1 MKIGDKVKIIDGGKC
16 YSHYKEWIKIHGK
29 KYLDNWEYGSRDFNK
44 EDTYKIVA
52 KTRHNDYDDML
63 YLIQNE
69 KTKRVYIFGEEG
81 IKKVKEKVAEDKLLK
96 IINTYGVIPQL
107 KHFQSEVW
115 ELNEAIFQYIA
126 QKEAC
131 ENIGCSRIHVD
142 SCKKHIAEEIADCYV
157 MLEQFRRYY
166 KISSEEMVEIMKE
179 KIDRQ
184 LTRIEG
190 KMKNE

>member
-16 YSHYKEWIKIHGK
+16 YSSYEEWIKIHGK

-81 IKKVKEKVAEDKLLK
+81 IKKVKEKVVEDKLLK

-107 KHFQSEVW
+107 KYFQSEVF
-115 ELNEAIFQYIA
+115 ELNEAIMQLEHYEEYA
-126 QKEAC
+126 NDQDYQTTLKKQKA
-131 ENIGCSRIHVD
+131 
-142 SCKKHIAEEIADCYV
+142 HIAEELADCYV

-166 KISSEEMVEIMKE
+166 EISNEEIVKIMKE
-179 KIDRQ
+179 KIYRQ
-184 LTRIEG
+184 LTRIESEN
-190 KMKNE
+190 K

>member
-1 MKIGDKVKIIDGGKC
+1 MKIGDKVKIIDEGKC
-16 YSHYKEWIKIHGK
+16 YSSYKEWIKIHGK
-29 KYLDNWEYGSRDFNK
+29 KYLDNWEYGNLDFNK

-96 IINTYGVIPQL
+96 IINTYEVIPQL
-107 KHFQSEVW
+107 KHFQSEVF
-115 ELNEAIFQYIA
+115 ELNEAIIK
-126 QKEAC
+126 KEIEYC
-131 ENIGCSRIHVD
+131 FGETTIQMDEYN
-142 SCKKHIAEEIADCYV
+142 KNHIAEEIADCYV

-179 KIDRQ
+179 KKIHH
-184 LTRIEG
+184 L
-190 KMKNE
+190 

>member
-81 IKKVKEKVAEDKLLK
+81 KKKVKEKVAEDKLLK

-107 KHFQSEVW
+107 KYFQSEVF
-115 ELNEAIFQYIA
+115 ELNEAIIK
-126 QKEAC
+126 KEIEYC
-131 ENIGCSRIHVD
+131 FGETTIKMDEYN
-142 SCKKHIAEEIADCYV
+142 KNHIAEEIADCYV

-184 LTRIEG
+184 LTRIESEN
-190 KMKNE
+190 K

>member
-1 MKIGDKVKIIDGGKC
+1 MK
-16 YSHYKEWIKIHGK
+16 E
-29 KYLDNWEYGSRDFNK
+29 
-44 EDTYKIVA
+44 
-52 KTRHNDYDDML
+52 
-63 YLIQNE
+63 
-69 KTKRVYIFGEEG
+69 
-81 IKKVKEKVAEDKLLK
+81 KLLK

-157 MLEQFRRYY
+157 MLEQFRHYY
-166 KISSEEMVEIMKE
+166 DIKSEEIVETLE
-179 KIDRQ
+179 NKINRQ
-184 LTRIEG
+184 LERIE
-190 KMKNE
+190 NRNI